1 MENETKKTK
10 AIIPA
15 IRNYELAK
23 PGQMKM
29 MASVLKDYIRK
40 NDLSVTIANRQ
51 YVMVEGWQF
60 AGGLMGLNPR
70 IVDVKEL
77 GANRWMAQAEIV
89 DKTGRVVATGY
100 ALCSKSEGKK
110 ASFDEYAILSM
121 AQTRAI
127 GKAYRNLVG
136 WVVKMAGF
144 EATPA
149 EESGSLNQQQKEAS
163 AKPSMSPTIEN
174 TIASIRR
181 TGDIQTLKNTL
192 NKIRLSTTYKDVQK
206 RLITQAIKDR
216 LDELN
221 GSGLP
226 TICQ

>member
-15 IRNYELAK
+15 IRNYDMEK
-23 PGQMKM
+23 PGQMKQ
-29 MASVLKDYIRK
+29 MAVVLREHIQK
-40 NDLSVTIANRQ
+40 NDLSVTIANRN

-70 IVDVKEL
+70 IVEVKEL
-77 GANRWMAQAEIV
+77 GPNRWMATAEI
-89 DKTGRVVATGY
+89 TNRAGRVLATGY
-100 ALCSKSEGKK
+100 ALCSKAEAKK

-144 EATPA
+144 ESTPA
-149 EESGSLNQQQKEAS
+149 EESSGIANQPTPG
-163 AKPSMSPTIEN
+163 AKPNTAPTIQE
-174 TIASIRR
+174 TLASIKTIGDQVTLR
-181 TGDIQTLKNTL
+181 TTRDKV
-192 NKIRLSTTYKDVQK
+192 KASKVYKDFQK
-206 RLITQAIKDR
+206 RIIIDAIDAR
-216 LDELN
+216 LGQLN
-221 GSGLP
+221 GLKE
-226 TICQ
+226 IQQ